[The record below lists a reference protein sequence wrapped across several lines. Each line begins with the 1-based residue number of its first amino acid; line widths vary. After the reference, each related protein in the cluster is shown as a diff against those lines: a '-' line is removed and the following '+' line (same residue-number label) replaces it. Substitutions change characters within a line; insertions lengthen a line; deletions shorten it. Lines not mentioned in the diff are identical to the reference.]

1 MEEQKYIFNGD
12 AQSAVEMFADKIDEL
27 PYEVLFTQ
35 FEGNDEVFFSF
46 SIESMYEEYNSLVLS
61 MISLLISEDKIEA
74 SAVSSISNMSYST
87 VDSLALVKQTNMIAK
102 MFLDCG
108 FEIAHDH
115 EHEHDDHHEHECTCG
130 HDHDCDCDEHDH
142 ECSCGNHEHH
152 IH

>member
-12 AQSAVEMFADKIDEL
+12 AQSAVDMFADKIDEL

-61 MISLLISEDKIEA
+61 MISLLITEDKIEA

-87 VDSLALVKQTNMIAK
+87 VDSLAFVKQTNMIAK

-115 EHEHDDHHEHECTCG
+115 EHEDHHEHECTCG

-142 ECSCGNHEHH
+142 ECTCGNHEHH